1 MKTTLRDL
9 YRGPLTVWVEDPVTH
24 AVLTDVW
31 SDPQINVL
39 VGNGKPG
46 VTHMVTSSPRGP
58 HVYGVVDRDFDDD
71 NISGWASPG
80 CRVLRLPAHEIENLL
95 LDFDILAALSG
106 SESAARILKVAHDHA
121 QKMHFWMVCCRVLW
135 NMQRDLGKG
144 FPERPR
150 DPTGMQ
156 SLEEVKRH
164 LDTSDYWSEHG
175 AAWQRWSHGGVRS
188 QMLEAARSDF
198 QNHLDGDEWIRSFS
212 GKEIFRFLR
221 SKVPG
226 LDRTPARPPQPKS
239 SDRDLNLAKEVAR
252 KMRELG
258 SIPPAFVELRQVLRN
273 KAGLA

>member
-46 VTHMVTSSPRGP
+46 VTHMVNSSPRGP

-71 NISGWASPG
+71 NISSWASPG

-95 LDFDILAALSG
+95 LDFDILALLSG
-106 SESAARILKVAHDHA
+106 SESAARIWKIAHDHA
-121 QKMHFWMVCCRVLW
+121 QRMHFWMVCCRVLW

-156 SLEEVKRH
+156 SLEGVKRH

-175 AAWQRWSHGGVRS
+175 AAWQRWGHGGVRS

-221 SKVPG
+221 SKVSG
-226 LDRTPARPPQPKS
+226 LDRTPARPPQPNS

-252 KMRELG
+252 KMRELR
-258 SIPPAFVELRQVLRN
+258 STPPVFVELRQVLRN